1 MNSSD
6 DLTDKALKERFQRV
20 FNDFERTPS
29 RALKK
34 RIWQQ
39 LPVSS
44 TTRSGYVILAALL
57 LLLIVGVLYG
67 PERVL
72 PRPILD
78 VQSKRLITNQS
89 RRFAHRTNNTDSPQ
103 SQPQATIHTDQTV
116 SDNNNGQA
124 ISPPTGSST
133 RSTVQHVIRPGNPAI
148 DMKAARPRQYARP
161 TARFARS
168 RIVQDQVRLFPVI
181 SQAGRPVDHGPI
193 VRTEK
198 PANSDQAIPTPVYAV
213 SETVGADSVFGQEAL
228 ARLQPAAIRPLRV
241 PDYTITRQ
249 VVQLPQQST
258 EATAES
264 HRASLRWLASVS
276 PLSTFQFM
284 TIVTRLETYVQRV
297 DAPATF
303 SAPTWGYQVSGGVMW
318 RQFAVQLMAGQ
329 LRRWAYYDLA
339 TNEYRIEATGQNEYR
354 ITRLGQSVAENS
366 SLTLLGASLAKE
378 YTLGLGK
385 RPGQYAARVGGQ
397 GTYLPANGQTL
408 LWGQAA
414 LTTAIPLRSA
424 YSIQVGPMVQYGF
437 SRLFSGDRQLNIH
450 PFLVGASFTIRPTAH

>member
-6 DLTDKALKERFQRV
+6 DSTDKALKERFQRV
-20 FNDFERTPS
+20 FNDFERSPS
-29 RALKK
+29 RSLKK
-34 RIWQQ
+34 RIWKQ
-39 LPVSS
+39 LPAASS
-44 TTRSGYVILAALL
+44 GRSRYVVLAVFV
-57 LLLIVGVLYG
+57 LLLISGALYG
-67 PERVL
+67 PKRMASQ
-72 PRPILD
+72 
-78 VQSKRLITNQS
+78 VQPKRLTPDQP
-89 RRFAHRTNNTDSPQ
+89 RRFAHRLNNTDSPQ
-103 SQPQATIHTDQTV
+103 SQPQATIHTDQTI
-116 SDNNNGQA
+116 SDKDSNGQA
-124 ISPPTGSST
+124 ISPPAGSST
-133 RSTVQHVIRPGNPAI
+133 RSTVQPVLRSGNPAI

-168 RIVQDQVRLFPVI
+168 RTVQDQVRLFPVI

-198 PANSDQAIPTPVYAV
+198 PANPDQAIPTPVYAV
-213 SETVGADSVFGQEAL
+213 SEIVGADSVFGQDAL
-228 ARLQPAAIRPLRV
+228 ARLQPVAIRPLRV
-241 PDYTITRQ
+241 PDYTIRRQ
-249 VVQLPQQST
+249 VVKLPQQPT

-264 HRASLRWLASVS
+264 HRAPLRWLASVS

-284 TIVTRLETYVQRV
+284 TIVARPESYVQRV

-303 SAPTWGYQVSGGVMW
+303 SAPTWSYQVSGGVMW

-339 TNEYRIEATGQNEYR
+339 TNEYQIEATGQNEYR

-366 SLTLLGASLAKE
+366 SLTLLGASLDKE

-397 GTYLPANGQTL
+397 GTYLPATGQTL

-424 YSIQVGPMVQYGF
+424 YSIQVGPTVQYGF

-450 PFLVGASFTIRPTAH
+450 PFLVGASFTIRPTTH

>member
-6 DLTDKALKERFQRV
+6 DSTDKALKERFQRV

-72 PRPILD
+72 PRPIID
-78 VQSKRLITNQS
+78 VQLKRPLSKPHNAGSLQAK
-89 RRFAHRTNNTDSPQ
+89 RRSAIHLHQVAAADGASLTT
-103 SQPQATIHTDQTV
+103 SQPA
-116 SDNNNGQA
+116 S
-124 ISPPTGSST
+124 SST
-133 RSTVQHVIRPGNPAI
+133 RSTVQQMIRPDEFHTDAT
-148 DMKAARPRQYARP
+148 AALPRQYTRSAARK
-161 TARFARS
+161 ARS
-168 RIVQDQVRLFPVI
+168 RPTSGDQVRVFSV
-181 SQAGRPVDHGPI
+181 A
-193 VRTEK
+193 
-198 PANSDQAIPTPVYAV
+198 DQAVNRRPRFRTDMQVDLDSPLSISVRASPEPARY
-213 SETVGADSVFGQEAL
+213 DSVFGQEAL
-228 ARLQPAAIRPLRV
+228 VRLQPVVICPLRV
-241 PDYTITRQ
+241 PDYAIRRQ
-249 VVQLPQQST
+249 VVQLPQQPT
-258 EATAES
+258 EATDES

-284 TIVTRLETYVQRV
+284 TIVTRPETYVQRV

-318 RQFAVQLMAGQ
+318 RQFAVKLMAGQ

-397 GTYLPANGQTL
+397 GTYLPATGQTL

-424 YSIQVGPMVQYGF
+424 YSIQVGPMVQHGF